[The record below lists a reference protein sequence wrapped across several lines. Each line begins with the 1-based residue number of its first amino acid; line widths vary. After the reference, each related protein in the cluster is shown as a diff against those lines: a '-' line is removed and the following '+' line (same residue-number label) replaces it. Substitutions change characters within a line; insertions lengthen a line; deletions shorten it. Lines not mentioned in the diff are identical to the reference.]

1 MAFVANEESMVAVQ
15 PLIQLK
21 LCIGSNEQGSFR
33 YSKAIAELKK

>member
-1 MAFVANEESMVAVQ
+1 MAFVASEAGMVAVQ

-21 LCIGSNEQGSFR
+21 LCIGSNEQGPFR